1 MTLRHQVAIRLI
13 RAQYMAQIAL
23 QLAHSPN
30 AKQPA
35 DVGCA
40 REQTAQ
46 QRFWYESRMAGYAD
60 KNAVKHADFPWER
73 SVNPAVFVPRA
84 EARSRASQ

>member
-1 MTLRHQVAIRLI
+1 
-13 RAQYMAQIAL
+13 
-23 QLAHSPN
+23 
-30 AKQPA
+30 
-35 DVGCA
+35 
-40 REQTAQ
+40 
-46 QRFWYESRMAGYAD
+46 MAGYAD